1 MWLDW
6 ANPFD
11 LMPRTRETVA
21 QQIEE
26 RRVQREAAIRQEQ
39 QRQREA
45 EQRWIAGLRVSSN
58 PTGSSKSSH
67 GANVGRKASKTSVAD
82 VDVEMASEVGS
93 TGTARTGRGAKA
105 KSEMPDSENPPAEA
119 VEVRRNNCRSNS
131 GY

>member
-1 MWLDW
+1 
-6 ANPFD
+6 
-11 LMPRTRETVA
+11 MPRTRETVA
-21 QQIEE
+21 LQIEE

-45 EQRWIAGLRVSSN
+45 EQRRIAGLRVPSN
-58 PTGSSKSSH
+58 PTGGSSKSSR

-82 VDVEMASEVGS
+82 VDVEMASDVGS

-105 KSEMPDSENPPAEA
+105 KSEMPDSENPLAEA
-119 VEVRRNNCRSNS
+119 VEVRRRNCRSNS